1 MATSTR
7 ATPGTA
13 VSRHRMM
20 TRSSLSTAS
29 PSAAI
34 CASAHGS
41 QPATAASAPTKGLG
55 SYRGTAIGLVSAR
68 VLDAGARFSTPACVR
83 NSPMALQATR
93 EQRRVG
99 HRGVGGGGE
108 RRVVG
113 VAHHAARVGAAAR
126 RIRLRR
132 SGHRHFVRAV
142 RVRDDLPGARVD
154 VSVQGVHP
162 RARGVLA
169 LAQARGELVVR
180 GIRLRQ
186 RGFLLRDRSL
196 QLRLARVLRLS
207 LLVVLRDLT
216 ERLQLRARVR
226 ERLPAPA
233 LRRDRRGS
241 LQATRDVAQDH
252 VQGLARGRLFVLPE
266 DGQGVRGEPRVH
278 EHGRGGG
285 GGGGRGSSPPQPSRR
300 FAGRSVGIRAR
311 VSRPV
316 E

>member
-1 MATSTR
+1 MALQTTR
-7 ATPGTA
+7 G
-13 VSRHRMM
+13 
-20 TRSSLSTAS
+20 
-29 PSAAI
+29 AALV
-34 CASAHGS
+34 
-41 QPATAASAPTKGLG
+41 TAASTWRRA
-55 SYRGTAIGLVSAR
+55 
-68 VLDAGARFSTPACVR
+68 
-83 NSPMALQATR
+83 
-93 EQRRVG
+93 QRR
-99 HRGVGGGGE
+99 
-108 RRVVG
+108 RRRPPR
-113 VAHHAARVGAAAR
+113 ARVGAAAR
-126 RIRLRR
+126 HIRP
-132 SGHRHFVRAV
+132 VARAPPLCA
-142 RVRDDLPGARVD
+142 RGPRPDDLPGARVD
-154 VSVQGVHP
+154 VSVRSP
-162 RARGVLA
+162 AARGVLA

-207 LLVVLRDLT
+207 LLVVLRDLA

-285 GGGGRGSSPPQPSRR
+285 RGGVVPPGAAVRGEIGRDPRACLAPGRVMPARNVPHGHGVDLAGPGVRSAGMSRLTCFCSRRPRRFFRSALRLLDRVRRTHARDARPSSRPRLDSSPTHRASRTAPSFQATRR
-300 FAGRSVGIRAR
+300 VADTMN
-311 VSRPV
+311 PW
-316 E
+316 